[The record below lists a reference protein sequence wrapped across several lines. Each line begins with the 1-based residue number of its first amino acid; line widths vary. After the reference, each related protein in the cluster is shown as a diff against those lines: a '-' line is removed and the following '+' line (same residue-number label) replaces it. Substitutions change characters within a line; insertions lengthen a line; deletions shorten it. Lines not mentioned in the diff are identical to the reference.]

1 MRFWKLFSDRQ
12 KKAST
17 YNGLLLSKRTSSV
30 CPTSLH
36 IKEFFCQTA
45 SATSF
50 ILYPRV
56 FFFFSSACWQTEE
69 GKHIW
74 RNSSVKKDFF
84 CQTGLLLSKGT
95 SCAKKDFFC
104 LSNLIHSTLKVLFSF
119 SFFLLHVDR
128 QEKARTQKEI
138 QRKKDSEGRMNEGWS
153 CCSWEANPK

>member
-1 MRFWKLFSDRQ
+1 MFSDRQ

-56 FFFFSSACWQTEE
+56 LFFFF
-69 GKHIW
+69 
-74 RNSSVKKDFF
+74 FF
-84 CQTGLLLSKGT
+84 R
-95 SCAKKDFFC
+95 
-104 LSNLIHSTLKVLFSF
+104 
-119 SFFLLHVDR
+119 LHVDR
-128 QEKARTQKEI
+128 QKKASTYEGILLSKRTSSVEQDFFCQKGLLVPKRTSSVCPTSFILPSRFFFLFLFFFCMLTDRRRQEHKKKFKEKRIPRVE
-138 QRKKDSEGRMNEGWS
+138 
-153 CCSWEANPK
+153 

>member
-36 IKEFFCQTA
+36 IKDFFCQTA

-56 FFFFSSACWQTEE
+56 LFFSFFFVCMLTDRRRQAHMKEFFCQKGLLLSNRTSSVKRDFLCQKGLLLSVQPHSFYPQGSFFFFFFSSACWQTGE
-69 GKHIW
+69 GKNTK
-74 RNSSVKKDFF
+74 RNSKK
-84 CQTGLLLSKGT
+84 KG
-95 SCAKKDFFC
+95 F
-104 LSNLIHSTLKVLFSF
+104 
-119 SFFLLHVDR
+119 R
-128 QEKARTQKEI
+128 
-138 QRKKDSEGRMNEGWS
+138 G
-153 CCSWEANPK
+153 